1 MPGLPGIF
9 FFENKRLF
17 FFGRC
22 FAGLSDHCYIRLQRV
37 SCSKRSRELP
47 KLHGE
52 SPVDISSVGKNI
64 QGDERAEYLEI
75 RCGL

>member
-37 SCSKRSRELP
+37 SCSQAPPELP
-47 KLHGE
+47 KFRGMWCG
-52 SPVDISSVGKNI
+52 ISTRNPLAL
-64 QGDERAEYLEI
+64 RAETWVHL
-75 RCGL
+75 GG